1 MQAQMMREEQCKG
14 KCTHKIDKICTT
26 LQALASS
33 LYLAFKAFQTIPTYF
48 DALASKLLNNML
60 C

>member
-33 LYLAFKAFQTIPTYF
+33 LYLAFKAFQTIP
-48 DALASKLLNNML
+48 DALASKLLNKMF

>member
-33 LYLAFKAFQTIPTYF
+33 LYLAFKAFQTIP
-48 DALASKLLNNML
+48 DAPASKLLNKML